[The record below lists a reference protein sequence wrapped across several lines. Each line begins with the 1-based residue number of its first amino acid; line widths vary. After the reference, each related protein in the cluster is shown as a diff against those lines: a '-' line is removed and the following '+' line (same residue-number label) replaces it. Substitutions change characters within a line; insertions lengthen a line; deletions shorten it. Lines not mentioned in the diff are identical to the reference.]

1 MQGCHTVALRAVHIH
16 GLLDQTAHGVLIILH
31 RSIGDPRVVYCRDDP
46 CCHAED
52 TDQEDGKNRKAWGDR
67 PAVRRP
73 RSGVPIGPVG
83 GPDAK
88 KMNDSHIDSSP
99 VLSPNVSAWMP
110 NLC

>member
-1 MQGCHTVALRAVHIH
+1 MQSCHTVALRAVHIH
-16 GLLDQTAHGVLIILH
+16 GLLDQTANGVLIILH

-52 TDQEDGKNRKAWGDR
+52 TDQEKRKAGGGPDAKKKAWGDR

-88 KMNDSHIDSSP
+88 KLTYS
-99 VLSPNVSAWMP
+99 
-110 NLC
+110 